1 MLICQFSW
9 ANNHG
14 IMTCHQI
21 PKSDLL
27 GQSYSICVLLVTMYI
42 LQYIY
47 RYSSDFRSWS
57 VTPNDR
63 WRARLLTSERLVQN
77 LTTWSGNFPS
87 LLLNSNSPPLT
98 HMASLAVCPRQPL
111 PVRPGLILFSECLK
125 QGGLKGN
132 IALMPKLLCLH
143 GEKNFFF
150 QRKVKAANLRNLSW
164 LFTMT

>member
-1 MLICQFSW
+1 MLICHFSW

-21 PKSDLL
+21 PKLDLL
-27 GQSYSICVLLVTMYI
+27 GQSYSICALLVNNVYI
-42 LQYIY
+42 IIYIHILLRFQELIIY
-47 RYSSDFRSWS
+47 PQWQ
-57 VTPNDR
+57 VKGKT
-63 WRARLLTSERLVQN
+63 LLTSERLVQN
-77 LTTWSGNFPS
+77 LTTWNGNFPS

-98 HMASLAVCPRQPL
+98 HMASLAVCLRQLL

-125 QGGLKGN
+125 QEGLKGN

-150 QRKVKAANLRNLSW
+150 RER
-164 LFTMT
+164 

>member
-1 MLICQFSW
+1 MFICQFSW

-21 PKSDLL
+21 PKLDLL
-27 GQSYSICVLLVTMYI
+27 GQSYSICALLVNNVYI
-42 LQYIY
+42 IIYIHILLRFQELIIY
-47 RYSSDFRSWS
+47 PQWQ
-57 VTPNDR
+57 VKGKT
-63 WRARLLTSERLVQN
+63 LLTSERLVQN
-77 LTTWSGNFPS
+77 LTTWNGNFPS

-98 HMASLAVCPRQPL
+98 HMASLAVCLRQLL

-125 QGGLKGN
+125 QEGLKGN

-150 QRKVKAANLRNLSW
+150 RER
-164 LFTMT
+164 

>member
-21 PKSDLL
+21 PKLDLL
-27 GQSYSICVLLVTMYI
+27 GQSYSICALLVNNVYI
-42 LQYIY
+42 IIYIHILLRFQELIIY
-47 RYSSDFRSWS
+47 PQWQ
-57 VTPNDR
+57 VKGKT
-63 WRARLLTSERLVQN
+63 LLTSERLVQN
-77 LTTWSGNFPS
+77 LTTWNGNFPS

-98 HMASLAVCPRQPL
+98 HMASLAVCLRQLL

-125 QGGLKGN
+125 QEGLKGN

-150 QRKVKAANLRNLSW
+150 RER
-164 LFTMT
+164 